1 MYEIILNERFC
12 PGEDGIRLGFI
23 KKASKE
29 IQEVVVLKVKDMWN
43 TSATLWE
50 EPLKVEVIIHLFK
63 KGDKSDSNN
72 YRESACY
79 L

>member
-1 MYEIILNERFC
+1 MKYSA
-12 PGEDGIRLGFI
+12 PGEDGIRSGFI

-50 EPLKVEVIIHLFK
+50 GPYKVGVIIPLLK
-63 KGDKSDSNN
+63 KEIKVAQIIIG
-72 YRESACY
+72 ESVCY
-79 L
+79 LY